1 MMGYLFGAM
10 LAMGSGHKMPDVY
23 EIKEQIRRQKQAEEE
38 LREEEFFRRL
48 RASRGSGTSCGT
60 LFVALLVIVVGGWL
74 LWNMADPAAN
84 LPNFPSVTKPT
95 LNSK

>member
-1 MMGYLFGAM
+1 M
-10 LAMGSGHKMPDVY
+10 
-23 EIKEQIRRQKQAEEE
+23 
-38 LREEEFFRRL
+38 